1 MSDYYY
7 ISVPY
12 FPSYSHGNSCFK
24 HNPFCIPTSKK
35 SYAASLLISHQNGYR
50 QNPNMFSLDLKNHLI
65 AWARIAIEDIKI
77 YSSELFLSDYDEVK
91 NTRYNQ

>member
-1 MSDYYY
+1 
-7 ISVPY
+7 
-12 FPSYSHGNSCFK
+12 
-24 HNPFCIPTSKK
+24 
-35 SYAASLLISHQNGYR
+35 
-50 QNPNMFSLDLKNHLI
+50 MFSLDLKNHLI